1 MLPVPWIG
9 TGTQEATHSA
19 NPGRGQGFSE
29 GRLLATHHLGGVGSE
44 MDDQAFPAEPW
55 KNASPVGI
63 GLSQVPHGACLGSS
77 QSRATGSHSPP
88 SSLGG
93 GGTGRESSRGQ
104 GPCHPSCSHS
114 AIALISE
121 NLQEC
126 SSNGITWNCSFW
138 GKIKQTHKV
147 FCVRY
152 WSGWESCVLGC
163 CFFCYFLFLFC
174 FLIMFTICL
183 NHSVF
188 YKDSTSSPLPSSH
201 PGLQGC

>member
-1 MLPVPWIG
+1 
-9 TGTQEATHSA
+9 
-19 NPGRGQGFSE
+19 
-29 GRLLATHHLGGVGSE
+29 

-63 GLSQVPHGACLGSS
+63 VGRSQVPHGACLGSS

-126 SSNGITWNCSFW
+126 SSDGITWNCSFW
-138 GKIKQTHKV
+138 GKIKQTQSFLCQV
-147 FCVRY
+147 LVWMGELCV
-152 WSGWESCVLGC
+152 GVL
-163 CFFCYFLFLFC
+163 FFLLFLFLFC